1 MAVELKLGMDEL
13 CMPRIYV
20 DVITYPCF
28 KFGAGYLQKPLG
40 SSPIAHIDHIL

>member
-13 CMPRIYV
+13 CMPQTYV

-28 KFGAGYLQKPLG
+28 KFDAG
-40 SSPIAHIDHIL
+40 